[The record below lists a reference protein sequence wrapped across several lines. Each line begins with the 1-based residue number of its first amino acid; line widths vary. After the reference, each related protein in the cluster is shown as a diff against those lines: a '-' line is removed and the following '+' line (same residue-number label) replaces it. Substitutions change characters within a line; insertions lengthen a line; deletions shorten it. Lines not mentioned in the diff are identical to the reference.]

1 MGQQRGEGYLMDA
14 DQGLQK
20 GPEPDARGFGSQHRI
35 LIADDHTI
43 MREGLRALLESDRTL
58 EVVGAVENGRE
69 AVQAVGNLKPD
80 VILMDLSMPHMDGLS
95 AIREIKRRAIETKV
109 LVLTVHKTEEYIRA
123 ALQAGASGYVLKDA
137 SRAELLFAIQCLVA
151 GKTFISPAVSDR
163 IVTGYLDRDHA
174 GAAVRSLSDTLTA
187 RERQV
192 LKLIAEGRRN
202 REIANYLYISVKTV
216 EKHRSNLMQKLSVHN
231 TAALTTFAIENGLVT

>member
-1 MGQQRGEGYLMDA
+1 MQSDQSLQRG
-14 DQGLQK
+14 
-20 GPEPDARGFGSQHRI
+20 PELGSRAANGKHRI

-43 MREGLRALLESDRTL
+43 MREGLRALLESDLTL
-58 EVVGAVENGRE
+58 EIVGAVENGRD
-69 AVQAVGNLKPD
+69 AVQSVGSLKPD
-80 VILMDLSMPHMDGLS
+80 VVLMDISMPHMDGMS
-95 AIREIKRRAIETKV
+95 AIREIKRRAIETKI

-163 IVTGYLDRDHA
+163 IVTAYLHREQS
-174 GAAVRSLSDTLTA
+174 GAVRSLSDTLTV
-187 RERQV
+187 REKQV

-202 REIANYLYISVKTV
+202 REIATYLYISVKTV
-216 EKHRSNLMQKLSVHN
+216 EKHRSNLMQKLNVHN
-231 TAALTTFAIENGLVT
+231 TAALTTFAIENGHVT